1 MKLKFFR
8 EQRKAILKAEEFVQ
22 QLPPD
27 TQWML
32 SVTEQDKDACLNIWV
47 QPGEVDDFR
56 RVLGL
61 SNYSY
66 KATDCIT
73 YQVGDLFVSII
84 ELGGEND
91 REQPA
96 DSD

>member
-1 MKLKFFR
+1 MLTVS
-8 EQRKAILKAEEFVQ
+8 EQHG
-22 QLPPD
+22 
-27 TQWML
+27 
-32 SVTEQDKDACLNIWV
+32 DACLNIWV

-56 RVLGL
+56 RILGL
-61 SNYSY
+61 SNYNY

-73 YQVGDLFVSII
+73 YEVGYLWVSII

-96 DSD
+96 DAG